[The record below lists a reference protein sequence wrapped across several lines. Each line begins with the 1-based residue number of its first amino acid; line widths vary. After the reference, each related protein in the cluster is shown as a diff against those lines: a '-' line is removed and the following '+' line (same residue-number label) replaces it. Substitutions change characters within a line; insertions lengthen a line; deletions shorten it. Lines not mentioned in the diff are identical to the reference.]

1 MAVKFSETRRRAFL
15 KALQETGKQ
24 TLAAKQAK
32 VSGSWVQ
39 LHRSTDPEFKRQ
51 VEEAV
56 AEAKARRSTAESPW
70 PPSGRGHL
78 DGAELVVKGTAGP
91 GRRRVRSARGGL
103 RQINHRVG
111 RGDLHTRRGPA
122 REG

>member
-1 MAVKFSETRRRAFL
+1 MSVKFSEARRRAFL
-15 KALQETGKQ
+15 KALQETGNQ

-39 LHRSTDPEFKRQ
+39 SHRSTDPEFKRQ

-70 PPSGRGHL
+70 PPSGRGRL
-78 DGAELVVKGTAGP
+78 DGAVLGGKGT
-91 GRRRVRSARGGL
+91 GGAESGEG
-103 RQINHRVG
+103 RVG
-111 RGDLHTRRGPA
+111 K
-122 REG
+122 E

>member
-1 MAVKFSETRRRAFL
+1 MSVKFSEARRRAFL
-15 KALQETGKQ
+15 KALQETGNQ

-56 AEAKARRSTAESPW
+56 AEAKARRSPAESPW
-70 PPSGRGHL
+70 QPSGRGQRH
-78 DGAELVVKGTAGP
+78 GAELEGS
-91 GRRRVRSARGGL
+91 GRAVRRERGCPY
-103 RQINHRVG
+103 V
-111 RGDLHTRRGPA
+111 
-122 REG
+122 

>member
-1 MAVKFSETRRRAFL
+1 MIRRPPRSTRTDTLVPYTTLFRSLHARRFMSVKFSEARRRAFL
-15 KALQETGKQ
+15 KALQETGNQ

-56 AEAKARRSTAESPW
+56 AEAKARRYTAESPW
-70 PPSGRGHL
+70 PPSGQI
-78 DGAELVVKGTAGP
+78 
-91 GRRRVRSARGGL
+91 GRAHV
-103 RQINHRVG
+103 
-111 RGDLHTRRGPA
+111 
-122 REG
+122 